1 MNTPAPLPTPA
12 AALRDTASDAI
23 GSAAGDAALA
33 DRLRALAH
41 PVRLTV
47 LRTLGRREGCV
58 CGEIVRALPLA
69 QSTVSQHL
77 KVLLEAGLIRSR
89 SEGPRSSYCLDRDV
103 LTALRDEIDQFLS
116 ALAAPE
122 ACCPGS
128 VPAPSAASSPASR
141 DD

>member
-1 MNTPAPLPTPA
+1 MTAALPPQSPDTATCDPA
-12 AALRDTASDAI
+12 ADD
-23 GSAAGDAALA
+23 ALA

-47 LRTLGRREGCV
+47 LRTLGRQQGCV
-58 CGEIVRALPLA
+58 CGEIVRVLPLA

-89 SEGPRSSYCLDRDV
+89 SEGSRSSYCLDRPA
-103 LTALRDEIDQFLS
+103 LAALRSEIDQLLS

-122 ACCPGS
+122 ACCPGAET
-128 VPAPSAASSPASR
+128 APGAASLPASR